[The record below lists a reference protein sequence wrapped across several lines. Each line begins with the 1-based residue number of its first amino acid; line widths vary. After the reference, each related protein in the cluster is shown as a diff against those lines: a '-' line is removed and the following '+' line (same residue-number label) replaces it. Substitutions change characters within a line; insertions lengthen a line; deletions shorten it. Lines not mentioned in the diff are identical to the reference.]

1 MGLAND
7 YETAAGEE
15 GSDDEGISD
24 EQYRW
29 LQEQLAH
36 IGQLRIEDDEE
47 EKEWVDPSGGLLVNI
62 YAACEEG
69 DTEKLAIN
77 LADLQQT
84 EHSIDTPGPDGD
96 AALHLACLYG
106 NKPCVEALIAAGC
119 KLDPINREDGT
130 SPLHDAAAGGYL
142 GIAQL
147 LLDKAGPAMVTQ
159 QDADGDTPLHNA
171 ARGGHLRFVQY
182 LLELGADPSA
192 VNGDGKTPAAESE
205 EADVVAALVAA
216 AATKQRQPQQ
226 PAAAKDAAAAAT
238 ADTAAPAEAETK
250 AAESAQ
256 DKEKPKGA
264 ADE

>member
-1 MGLAND
+1 M
-7 YETAAGEE
+7 
-15 GSDDEGISD
+15 
-24 EQYRW
+24 
-29 LQEQLAH
+29 
-36 IGQLRIEDDEE
+36 
-47 EKEWVDPSGGLLVNI
+47 
-62 YAACEEG
+62 
-69 DTEKLAIN
+69 
-77 LADLQQT
+77 
-84 EHSIDTPGPDGD
+84 
-96 AALHLACLYG
+96 
-106 NKPCVEALIAAGC
+106 
-119 KLDPINREDGT
+119 
-130 SPLHDAAAGGYL
+130 
-142 GIAQL
+142 
-147 LLDKAGPAMVTQ
+147 

-182 LLELGADPSA
+182 LLDLGADPSA

-238 ADTAAPAEAETK
+238 ADTAAPAEAK